1 MFFAGGDFFAGVGFF
16 GGFLV
21 FVEFERHFSCSVTE
35 AWVLGG

>member
-1 MFFAGGDFFAGVGFF
+1 MFFASGDFFAVVGFF

-21 FVEFERHFSCSVTE
+21 FVEFERHLLCSVRE